1 MATRVGIGAL
11 LLAVLIAA
19 FSLARLPGPLKA
31 TLPADVFDGAAGV
44 RLTGTLA
51 DAYPDRRAGSPGD
64 AALARRVRDE
74 LRRAVPT
81 ATVTVDRFQADTP
94 DGARTLENVSATLP
108 GQPGPEI
115 LVVAHRD
122 ALGRGARAEMTGTA
136 GLLAVARAA
145 GQGRFRHTIR
155 FVSTTGGSGGGLA
168 GATRLARETSEPVA
182 AAIVLGD
189 LSGDG
194 GRPARVLGW
203 SNGPA
208 GAPVRLG
215 RTVEEALRAEG
226 LRPATSDGLWKQLAR
241 RGLPASVG
249 EQAELNQAGIPAVL
263 LTTGTALPPPAG
275 APLDAR
281 RFEAFG
287 RSALRSVLAVD
298 GSLARVGP
306 PQTGLVVAG
315 QELPSW
321 AVRVLLVALL
331 LPLLAG
337 ALVLALAVARDA
349 LTVLAGL
356 AWTLGCA
363 AGPLIAGLVAIGLGR
378 VGLVDPATPA
388 PFGGPALRP
397 GTGAWVAVVALVL
410 LVVGTIAVA
419 RPFLTREATGRHRPT
434 RTSVAFGVFLVV
446 LIAFVA
452 ALVRNPV
459 TAVLLTPALV
469 AWPAAIAPL
478 PGLERPQRVAIAA
491 LGALL
496 PVAAA
501 LTVVAD
507 LDVPLVQAPW
517 WALLLVAGG
526 HISPLGML
534 LISLVIGAGAA
545 TAMTLVPP
553 LRRGRPRPPRRRLRR
568 APAPEPAPPAPDE
581 AAVADD
587 APPADE
593 GPEDAWDA
601 DDWGDGTWDADGGWT
616 EPVRRDPPG
625 GRALRPRPEG

>member
-31 TLPADVFDGAAGV
+31 TLPAEIFDGAAGV

-64 AALARRVRDE
+64 AALARRVQDE
-74 LRRAVPT
+74 LRRAVPQ
-81 ATVTVDRFQADTP
+81 ATIAVDAFQADTP
-94 DGARTLENVSATLP
+94 DGPRTLQNVSATLP
-108 GQPGPEI
+108 GQPGPET

-122 ALGRGARAEMTGTA
+122 ALQRGARAEMTGTA
-136 GLLAVARAA
+136 ALLAVARAA
-145 GQGRFRHTIR
+145 GQGRFRHTVR
-155 FVSTTGGSGGGLA
+155 FVSTSGGSGGGLT
-168 GATRLARETSEPVA
+168 GATRLARETTEPVA

-203 SNGPA
+203 SNGSA

-249 EQAELNQAGIPAVL
+249 EQAELNQAGVPAVL

-275 APLDAR
+275 APLDAT
-281 RFEAFG
+281 RFQALG
-287 RSALRSVLAVD
+287 RAALRSVLAVD
-298 GSLARVGP
+298 GSLDSLGP

-321 AVRVLLVALL
+321 AIRVLLVALL
-331 LPLLAG
+331 LPVLA
-337 ALVLALAVARDA
+337 AAVMLALAVARDG
-349 LTVLAGL
+349 LTILAGL

-378 VGLVDPATPA
+378 VGLVEPATPA
-388 PFGGPALRP
+388 PFGGPALQT
-397 GTGAWVAVVALVL
+397 GAGAWVAVVTLVL
-410 LVVGTIAVA
+410 LVVATIVVA

-434 RTSVAFGVFLVV
+434 RTSVAFGVFVV
-446 LIAFVA
+446 LLVALVA

-459 TAVLLTPALV
+459 TAILVAPALV
-469 AWPAAIAPL
+469 AWPAAIAPI
-478 PGLERPQRVAIAA
+478 PGLDRPQRLAIAA

-496 PVAAA
+496 PVAGA
-501 LTVVAD
+501 LTVTAD
-507 LDVPLVQAPW
+507 LDVPIVQAPW

-526 HISPLGML
+526 HIAPFGML

-553 LRRGRPRPPRRRLRR
+553 VRRRPAVPPRRRLRR
-568 APAPEPAPPAPDE
+568 RPAAAPEPEPEPADEAPDE
-581 AAVADD
+581 EPPAEDD
-587 APPADE
+587 APGE
-593 GPEDAWDA
+593 GWDA
-601 DDWGDGTWDADGGWT
+601 DDWGDGTWDDDGGWT

-625 GRALRPRPEG
+625 GRAHPSV